1 MLPCWEMKADQIDLL
16 AAAARSEA
24 DAWRILMARHGKRI
38 SAVTRRFGL
47 READAADVSQTV
59 WLRLFEHIGDIRDPG
74 GLGSWLATTT
84 RHECLRLWRQKAWT
98 SPPTNPGVLEQL
110 IDDADGD
117 ALRRVETRGHDEQL
131 RALVATLPARH
142 QALLG
147 LLMSEP
153 DRGYGGVAEDL
164 GIPVGSIGPTRQRC
178 LRALQAKCVA
188 AGIGLG

>member
-1 MLPCWEMKADQIDLL
+1 MLPCREMKPDQNDLL

-24 DAWRILMARHGKRI
+24 DAWRILIARHGKRI
-38 SAVTRRFGL
+38 SAVTRAFGL

-59 WLRLFEHIGDIRDPG
+59 WLRLLEHIGDIRDPG

-84 RHECLRLWRQKAWT
+84 RRECLRLWRQKALI
-98 SPPTNPGVLEQL
+98 SPPANPGVLEEL

-117 ALRRVETRGHDEQL
+117 ALRRVETQGHDAQL
-131 RALVATLPARH
+131 RAVVATLPARH
-142 QALLG
+142 QAMLG

-153 DRGYGGVAEDL
+153 ARGYGGVAEDL

-178 LRALQAKCVA
+178 LRTLQAKCLA